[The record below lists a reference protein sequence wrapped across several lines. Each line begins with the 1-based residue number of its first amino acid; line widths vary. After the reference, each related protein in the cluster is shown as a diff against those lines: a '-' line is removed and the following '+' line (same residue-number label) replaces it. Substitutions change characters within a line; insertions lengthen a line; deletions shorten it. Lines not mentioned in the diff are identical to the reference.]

1 MSASART
8 RREVSMREVGALAAG
23 AIVLSVVM
31 TWPLVLHLGENVPKD
46 LTDPLPQ
53 AWQIACYVLW
63 STDGFP
69 ELVNGRSSVEPA
81 WTARLVRSTHRF
93 PNRAS
98 VERLRHVGVR
108 SVILD
113 LIWWPE
119 RRRST
124 WPPGRSRGWGSIGN
138 DAAMQSCTTSTRN
151 RLA

>member
-113 LIWWPE
+113 LDLVAGTPQEHVAARPIAGLGIDRE
-119 RRRST
+119 RRSHAIVYDID
-124 WPPGRSRGWGSIGN
+124 P
-138 DAAMQSCTTSTRN
+138 
-151 RLA
+151 